1 MRTDKTDN
9 QLEIRELHHFL
20 NNFRAHRFP
29 QTHAIF
35 ETVELHP
42 EVGNVPLHLIHLVL
56 GQAPIS
62 TIPENMKYKYETLH
76 FVLVQASISTIS
88 EIVGWTIVS

>member
-1 MRTDKTDN
+1 MTYSIN
-9 QLEIRELHHFL
+9 CGS
-20 NNFRAHRFP
+20 HRFP
-29 QTHAIF
+29 QTHTVF
-35 ETVELHP
+35 ETVQLHQ
-42 EVGNVPLHLIHLVL
+42 EIGNVPLYLIHLVL

-62 TIPENMKYKYETLH
+62 TIPESMKYKCETLH